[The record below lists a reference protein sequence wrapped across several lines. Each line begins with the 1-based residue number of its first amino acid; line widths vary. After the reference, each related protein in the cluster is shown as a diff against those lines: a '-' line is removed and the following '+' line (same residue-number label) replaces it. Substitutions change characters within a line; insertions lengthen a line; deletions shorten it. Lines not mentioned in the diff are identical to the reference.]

1 MKPFVILDEAQNLLP
16 SHCKTVMTR
25 LGSGSKMAVIGD
37 TRQTDLEVFR
47 RDNGLLDAVH
57 RLRDLREVGI
67 VQFEKEDIVR
77 NSVIAHI
84 LDRYDD

>member
-1 MKPFVILDEAQNLLP
+1 ML
-16 SHCKTVMTR
+16 KTCLTR
-25 LGSGSKMAVIGD
+25 IGDGSKMAMVGD
-37 TRQTDLEVFR
+37 TKQSDLDVFR

-57 RLRDLREVGI
+57 RLDNMRDVGI
-67 VQFEKEDIVR
+67 VRFEKEDIVR